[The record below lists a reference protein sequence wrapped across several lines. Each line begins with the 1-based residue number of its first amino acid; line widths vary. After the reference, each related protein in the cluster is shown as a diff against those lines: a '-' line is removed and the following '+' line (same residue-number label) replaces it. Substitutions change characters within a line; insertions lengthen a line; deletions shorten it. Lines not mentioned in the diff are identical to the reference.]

1 MSLRKTFVCAF
12 VSLFAVACQKEDPKM
27 TEVLARL
34 EKIDQ
39 RLEGI
44 EKRGVGAAA
53 ARPERKRP
61 DPTLTYNVPVDANDV
76 VKGAKN
82 AKVTI
87 VEGFDYACPWCALS
101 RPVVEEVM
109 KKYPDSVRVVSK
121 QFVIHPDTANLPAL
135 GVCAAKQQG
144 KAAEFEDAVWASA
157 WKNDGGRPKMDASQL
172 RPDALEKLVA
182 GLGMDAAKWKVA
194 AESQGCKDWVSKHY
208 RDLATV
214 GVSSTP
220 SFFINGRPFQGQ
232 RTVEGFSVVIDEE
245 LKKADTALASGVKL
259 ENYYAQLMA
268 GAKKTL

>member
-27 TEVLARL
+27 NEVLSRL

-44 EKRGVGAAA
+44 EKRGVGGAAA

-61 DPTLTYNVPVDANDV
+61 DPSLTYQVPVESTDV
-76 VKGAKN
+76 VKGAKH

-135 GVCAAKQQG
+135 GVCAARAQG
-144 KAAEFEDAVWASA
+144 KAPEFEDAVWASA
-157 WKNDGGRPKMDASQL
+157 WKNEGGRPKMDASQ
-172 RPDALEKLVA
+172 
-182 GLGMDAAKWKVA
+182 
-194 AESQGCKDWVSKHY
+194 
-208 RDLATV
+208 
-214 GVSSTP
+214 
-220 SFFINGRPFQGQ
+220 
-232 RTVEGFSVVIDEE
+232 
-245 LKKADTALASGVKL
+245 
-259 ENYYAQLMA
+259 
-268 GAKKTL
+268 